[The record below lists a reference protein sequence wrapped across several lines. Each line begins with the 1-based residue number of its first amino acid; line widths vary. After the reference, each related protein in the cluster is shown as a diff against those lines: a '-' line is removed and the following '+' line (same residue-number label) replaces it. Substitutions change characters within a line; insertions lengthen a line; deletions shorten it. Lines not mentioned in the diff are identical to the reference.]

1 MHAIPPLTVLTLA
14 CAPYDRVR
22 PLFDGRV
29 AVEGVQIVP
38 VPIAS
43 EQSFPRAVQRAE
55 FDVSE
60 LSLSSHLLQLSRG
73 EAEYVALPVF
83 VSRAFRH
90 GAIYLRRDA
99 GITGP
104 RDLEGR
110 LVGIPEYQM
119 TLGLWVRGILAE
131 EHGVEVNAI
140 RYRTAGTNAAGR
152 RERLPLEL
160 PAGMDVSALAEGDTL
175 NAALL
180 RGELD
185 GIFSPTPPDAFTTGN
200 PGVVRLFP
208 DVKAAEIAFHRRTG
222 FHPIMHV
229 VGIRAAVLARDP
241 GLARRLYEG
250 FAEAK
255 RVAVAEWDKALR
267 ASTLPAMIPWLPQAW
282 EETRAVL
289 GADPW
294 TYGVSANRAEL
305 EAVLRWSESQHLAR
319 RRLSIEEVFA
329 PGTLDT

>member
-1 MHAIPPLTVLTLA
+1 MRPTTLTLA

-29 AVEGVQIVP
+29 RVEGVEIVP
-38 VPIAS
+38 VPIPS

-60 LSLSSHLLQLSRG
+60 LSLSSHLVQLSRG

-99 GITGP
+99 GIAGP

-110 LVGIPEYQM
+110 CVGIPEYQM
-119 TLGLWVRGILAE
+119 TLGLWVRGILAD
-131 EHGVEVNAI
+131 EHGVQVNAI
-140 RYRTAGTNAAGR
+140 RHRTAGTNAAGR

-160 PAGMDVSALAEGDTL
+160 PAGMDVAPLPEGDTL

-185 GIFSPTPPDAFTTGN
+185 AVFSPTPPDAFAAGD
-200 PGVVRLFP
+200 PRVIRMFP
-208 DVKAAEIAFHRRTG
+208 DVKAAEIAYHRRTG

-241 GLARRLYEG
+241 GLARRLYDG

-255 RVAVAEWDKALR
+255 RVAAAELEARLR
-267 ASTLPAMIPWLPQAW
+267 GSTLPMMLPWIVQAW

-289 GADPW
+289 GPDPW

-305 EAVLRWSESQHLAR
+305 EAICRWSEAQHLSR
-319 RRLSIEEVFA
+319 RRLAVAELFA
-329 PGTLDT
+329 PGLMES

>member
-1 MHAIPPLTVLTLA
+1 MTTLTIA

-29 AVEGVQIVP
+29 RIDGVSVVP
-38 VPIAS
+38 VPIPS

-60 LSLSSHLLQLSRG
+60 LSLSSQLLQVSRG
-73 EAEYVALPVF
+73 EGAYVALPVF

-90 GAIYLRRDA
+90 GAIYVRTGA
-99 GITGP
+99 GISSP

-119 TLGLWVRGILAE
+119 TLGLWVRGILADD
-131 EHGVEVNAI
+131 HGVAVNAI
-140 RYRTAGTNAAGR
+140 RYRSAGTNKAGR
-152 RERLPLEL
+152 KERLPLEL
-160 PAGMDVSALAEGDTL
+160 PPGMDVAPLPEGDTL

-185 GIFSPTPPDAFTTGN
+185 AIFSPSPPDAFAAGD
-200 PGVVRLFP
+200 PRIARLFP
-208 DVKAAEIAFHRRTG
+208 DAKAKEIDYHRRTG

-229 VGIRAAVLARDP
+229 IGIRAEVLRRDP
-241 GLARRLYEG
+241 TLGRRLYDA

-255 RVAVAEWDKALR
+255 RVALEEMEAATR
-267 ASTLPAMIPWLPQAW
+267 ASALSLMLPWLAEAW
-282 EETRAVL
+282 AETRDVL

-294 TYGVSANRAEL
+294 RYGIAANRAEL
-305 EAVLRWSESQHLAR
+305 EAICRWSQSQHLSR
-319 RRLSIEEVFA
+319 RRLTVEELFDPA
-329 PGTLDT
+329 TLDS

>member
-1 MHAIPPLTVLTLA
+1 MRPITLTLA

-29 AVEGVQIVP
+29 RVEGVEIVP
-38 VPIAS
+38 VPLAS

-55 FDVSE
+55 FDASE
-60 LSLSSHLLQLSRG
+60 LSLSSQLLQVSRG
-73 EAEYVALPVF
+73 EGDYVALPVF

-99 GITGP
+99 GIAGP
-104 RDLEGR
+104 KDLEGR

-119 TLGLWVRGILAE
+119 TLGLWVRGILAD
-131 EHGVEVNAI
+131 EHGVDVNGI

-160 PAGMDVSALAEGDTL
+160 PAGMDVAPLGEGDTL

-180 RGELD
+180 RGALD
-185 GIFSPTPPDAFTTGN
+185 AVFSPTPPDAFAAGD
-200 PGVVRLFP
+200 PRVVRLFP
-208 DVKAAEIAFHRRTG
+208 DPKAAEIAYHARTG

-229 VGIRAAVLARDP
+229 IGVRAAVLARDP

-255 RVAVAEWDKALR
+255 RVAVAEWDRALR
-267 ASTLPAMIPWLPQAW
+267 ASAPPAMIPWLPQAW
-282 EETRAVL
+282 EEARAVL
-289 GADPW
+289 GPDPW

-305 EAVLRWSESQHLAR
+305 EAVLRWSAAQHLAR
-319 RRLSIEEVFA
+319 RRLAIEEVFA

>member
-1 MHAIPPLTVLTLA
+1 MRPTTLTLA

-29 AVEGVQIVP
+29 RVEGVEIVP
-38 VPIAS
+38 VPLSS

-60 LSLSSHLLQLSRG
+60 LSLSSHLMQLSRG
-73 EAEYVALPVF
+73 EADYVALPVF

-99 GITGP
+99 GIAAPG
-104 RDLEGR
+104 DLEGR
-110 LVGIPEYQM
+110 RVGIPEYQM
-119 TLGLWVRGILAE
+119 TLGLWVRGILAD
-131 EHGVEVNAI
+131 EHGVAVDAI

-160 PAGMDVSALAEGDTL
+160 PPGMDVAPLAEGDTL

-185 GIFSPTPPDAFTTGN
+185 AVFSPTPPDAFTAGDAR
-200 PGVVRLFP
+200 VVRMFP
-208 DVKAAEIAFHRRTG
+208 DVKAAEISYHRRTG

-241 GLARRLYEG
+241 GLARRLYDG

-255 RVAVAEWDKALR
+255 RVAAAELEARLR
-267 ASTLPAMIPWLPQAW
+267 GSTLPMMLPWLVQAW

-289 GADPW
+289 GPDPW

-305 EAVLRWSESQHLAR
+305 EAICRWSEAQHLSR
-319 RRLSIEEVFA
+319 RRLPVEALFA
-329 PGTLDT
+329 PGMMES

>member
-1 MHAIPPLTVLTLA
+1 MRPTTLTLA

-29 AVEGVQIVP
+29 RVEGVEIVP
-38 VPIAS
+38 VPIPS

-60 LSLSSHLLQLSRG
+60 LSLSSHLVQLSRG

-90 GAIYLRRDA
+90 GAIYLRHDA
-99 GITGP
+99 GIAGP

-110 LVGIPEYQM
+110 CVGIPEYQM
-119 TLGLWVRGILAE
+119 TLGLWVRGILAD
-131 EHGVEVNAI
+131 EHGVQVNAI
-140 RYRTAGTNAAGR
+140 RHRTAGTNAAGR

-160 PAGMDVSALAEGDTL
+160 PAGMDVAPLPEGDTL

-185 GIFSPTPPDAFTTGN
+185 AVFSPTPPDAFAAGD
-200 PGVVRLFP
+200 PRVIRMFP
-208 DVKAAEIAFHRRTG
+208 DVKAAEIAYHRRTG

-241 GLARRLYEG
+241 GLARRLYDG

-255 RVAVAEWDKALR
+255 RVAAAELEARLR
-267 ASTLPAMIPWLPQAW
+267 GSTLPMMLPWIVQAW

-289 GADPW
+289 GPDPW

-305 EAVLRWSESQHLAR
+305 EAICRWSEAQHLSR
-319 RRLSIEEVFA
+319 RRLAVAELFA
-329 PGTLDT
+329 PGLMES

>member
-1 MHAIPPLTVLTLA
+1 MTTLILA
-14 CAPYDRVR
+14 CAPYDRVQ

-29 AVEGVQIVP
+29 RVEGVEIVP

-55 FDVSE
+55 FDASE
-60 LSLSSHLLQLSRG
+60 LSLSSQLMQVSRG
-73 EAEYVALPVF
+73 EGEYVALPVF

-99 GITGP
+99 GVAGP
-104 RDLEGR
+104 KDLEGR

-119 TLGLWVRGILAE
+119 TLGLWVRGILAD
-131 EHGVEVNAI
+131 EHGVAVNAI

-160 PAGMDVSALAEGDTL
+160 PAGMDVAPLAEGDTL

-185 GIFSPTPPDAFTTGN
+185 AIFSPTPPKAFTEGD
-200 PGVVRLFP
+200 PRVVRLFP
-208 DVKAAEIAFHRRTG
+208 EVKAAEIAYHRRTG

-229 VGIRAAVLARDP
+229 IGIRRAVLARDP

-250 FAEAK
+250 FLEAK
-255 RVAVAEWDKALR
+255 RLAMAEWDRALR

-305 EAVLRWSESQHLAR
+305 EAVLRWSAAQHLSR
-319 RRLSIEEVFA
+319 RRLELEEVFA
-329 PGTLDT
+329 AGTLDT